1 MGLTPRAFSISA
13 ALSKGARLASMM
25 GSTSQTAQTE
35 LVDLLQGIGVLPVVL
50 DHVDVVGG
58 GQETGEGGRLGVP

>member
-13 ALSKGARLASMM
+13 GLSERLGMVEGASA
-25 GSTSQTAQTE
+25 TSQTAQSK
-35 LVDLLQGIGVLPVVL
+35 LVNFLQGIRILPIVL

>member
-13 ALSKGARLASMM
+13 GVSKSLGMVEWVS
-25 GSTSQTAQTE
+25 STSQAAQAK
-35 LVDLLQGIGVLPVVL
+35 LIDLLQGIRVLPIVL

-58 GQETGEGGRLGVP
+58 GQKTGEGGRLGVP

>member
-13 ALSKGARLASMM
+13 ALSKSLGTVEGIS
-25 GSTSQTAQTE
+25 GTSQAAQAK
-35 LVDLLQGIGVLPVVL
+35 LIDLLQGIRVLPIVL

-58 GQETGEGGRLGVP
+58 GQETGEGGRPGVP